1 MATELKPGQILSHY
15 RLIARIGTGGMGV
28 VYRALDTKLDR
39 QVALKVLPAEVTAD
53 PERLERFR
61 REARAAAALN
71 HPNII
76 TIHSVEE
83 VEGVHFMTL
92 ELVEGKTLDTLIP
105 GNGMPPH
112 AFFEVAVPL
121 ANAVGA
127 AHEKGIV
134 HRDLKPTNV
143 MVNAAGVV
151 KVLDFGLA
159 RLARPDAAAG
169 LDSLPTMT
177 ATREGHI
184 LGTVPYMSP
193 EQVQGKPVDHRSDIF
208 SLGIILYEMA
218 AGHRPFAGESAAEL
232 ASAILRDAPP
242 PPTELRPDL
251 PPLLARVIR
260 RCLEKDPGRRYQTA
274 IDVRNE
280 LDDLKAEAAATLAA
294 AAGAPAGAA
303 GATTTGT
310 AAGTSPGAAPSG
322 AWEPAARGGRSGA
335 ATSAPSMSAP
345 AMSRPP
351 VPASSSPQ
359 SAASG
364 SVTGAAGAAAAATTR
379 GRKGMVVA
387 ASLAALVVVVL
398 GAWQVALRVLPAGSA
413 AGGSAATGGPATG
426 GPAAGG
432 ASTGTAPAP
441 SGGPTS
447 VAILP
452 FVNMSDDKENEY
464 FSDGMTE
471 EIINALVQVRNL
483 KVPARTT
490 VFAFKGKDLDVQ
502 EIGRRLGVD
511 TVLEGSVRRQGE
523 KIRVTAQL
531 IKVTDGYH
539 LWSERYD
546 RDMKDVFAIQ
556 DEIAQNIVRA
566 LQVTL
571 GPDEAARARVS
582 GTTDLRAYELY
593 LRGQKLFDL
602 TGRKNWNAAREDF
615 LRAIEIDPKYVQAWS
630 GVTWTAGFLYMYV
643 ESTPENLKQAQDA
656 SATALALAPGS
667 ADAHAARG
675 LALMLSRQYD
685 AADQEFAT
693 ALSIEPRNYEAHYF
707 RARGYFTQG
716 KLEEAAREFKAAM
729 EARPEDYQSVALYV
743 TVLSGI
749 KGREK
754 EVREA
759 LQHAVD
765 LTRARLEVEPDDVRA
780 SYMGGGALIQLG
792 HVEEGLA
799 MVQRSVAIDPTDPG
813 TLYNA
818 ACNYAR
824 AGRPDEA
831 LDFLERSIGNGFA
844 QKDWILHD
852 SDLDSLRDKPRFK
865 RILANFK

>member
-1 MATELKPGQILSHY
+1 MATELKPGQVLSHY
-15 RLIARIGTGGMGV
+15 RLIERIGTGGMGV
-28 VYRALDTKLDR
+28 VYRALDTTLDR
-39 QVALKVLPAEVTAD
+39 QVALKVLPPEVTGD

-83 VEGVHFMTL
+83 AGGVHFMTL
-92 ELVEGKTLDTLIP
+92 ELVDGVTLDTLIP
-105 GNGMPPH
+105 AQGMR
-112 AFFEVAVPL
+112 ADRFFDVAVPL
-121 ANAVGA
+121 ASAASA

-143 MVNAAGVV
+143 MVTSGGVV

-159 RLARPDAAAG
+159 RLSRPDVVAG
-169 LDSLPTMT
+169 IDSLPTMT

-218 AGHRPFAGESAAEL
+218 AGHRPFAGESAAAL

-242 PPTELRPDL
+242 PPTERRADL
-251 PPLLARVIR
+251 PPLLGRVIR

-274 IDVRNE
+274 LDVRNE
-280 LDDLKAEAAATLAA
+280 LEDVRAE
-294 AAGAPAGAA
+294 
-303 GATTTGT
+303 T
-310 AAGTSPGAAPSG
+310 AASPAAPSG
-322 AWEPAARGGRSGA
+322 AWAAPGGAWGPPAGGTQSGALGPAPARGGRSGA
-335 ATSAPSMSAP
+335 ATSGPSMSAP
-345 AMSRPP
+345 
-351 VPASSSPQ
+351 
-359 SAASG
+359 
-364 SVTGAAGAAAAATTR
+364 TR
-379 GRKGMVVA
+379 GGRGLMI
-387 ASLAALVVVVL
+387 ALGIAGLVL
-398 GAWQVALRVLPAGSA
+398 VLLGGWQVARRVLPARTAST
-413 AGGSAATGGPATG
+413 AGGASSVGASGGVSGSAATGMA
-426 GPAAGG
+426 PAA
-432 ASTGTAPAP
+432 TD
-441 SGGPTS
+441 GPTS

-490 VFAFKGKDLDVQ
+490 VFAFKGKEMDVQ

-531 IKVTDGYH
+531 IKVADGYH

-566 LQVTL
+566 LQLTL
-571 GPDEAARARVS
+571 GPDAAATARVA
-582 GTTDLRAYELY
+582 GTTDLRAYDLY

-602 TGRKNWNAAREDF
+602 TGRKNWNAARENF
-615 LRAIEIDPKYVQAWS
+615 RRALEIDPQYVKAWS

-643 ESTPENLKQAQDA
+643 ESSPANLKEAQDA
-656 SATALALAPGS
+656 SARALALAPGS
-667 ADAHAARG
+667 ADAHAAHG
-675 LALMLSRQYD
+675 LALMLSRRYD
-685 AADQEFAT
+685 EADQEFAT
-693 ALSIEPRNYEAHYF
+693 ALNIEPRNYEAHYF

-716 KLEEAAREFKAAM
+716 KLEEAAREFRAAM
-729 EARPEDYQSVALYV
+729 EARPEDYQAVALYV

-754 EVREA
+754 EVHEA

-780 SYMGGGALIQLG
+780 SYMGGGALVQLG
-792 HVEEGLA
+792 KVEEGLA
-799 MVQRSVAIDPTDPG
+799 LVQRSIAIDPSDPG

-831 LDFLERSIGNGFA
+831 LDYLDRSISNGFA

-852 SDLDSLRDKPRFK
+852 TDLDTLRDKPRFK
-865 RILANFK
+865 QILAKFK

>member
-1 MATELKPGQILSHY
+1 MPTELKPGQILSHY
-15 RLIARIGTGGMGV
+15 RLIERIGSGGMGV

-39 QVALKVLPAEVTAD
+39 QVALKVLPPEVTAD

-83 VEGVHFMTL
+83 AEGVHFMTL

-105 GNGMPPH
+105 PKGMPPRG
-112 AFFEVAVPL
+112 FFEIAVPL
-121 ANAVGA
+121 ANAVSA

-134 HRDLKPTNV
+134 HRDLKPANV
-143 MVNAAGVV
+143 MVTGTGVV

-159 RLARPDAAAG
+159 RLSRPDAAAG

-218 AGHRPFAGESAAEL
+218 AGHRPFAGDSAAEL

-242 PPTELRPDL
+242 LPTERRADL
-251 PPLLARVIR
+251 PPLLGRVIR

-274 IDVRNE
+274 LDVRNE
-280 LDDLKAEAAATLAA
+280 LEDLKAETAA
-294 AAGAPAGAA
+294 AAASPGGVAGGVAGGGADGAGA
-303 GATTTGT
+303 G
-310 AAGTSPGAAPSG
+310 AGTSG
-322 AWEPAARGGRSGA
+322 AWEPPARGGRSGA
-335 ATSAPSMSAP
+335 ATSTGLMSAP
-345 AMSRPP
+345 PMSPSPSTSQPP
-351 VPASSSPQ
+351 
-359 SAASG
+359 ASG
-364 SVTGAAGAAAAATTR
+364 SAPSPGTPAR
-379 GRKGMVVA
+379 GRKGLVIA
-387 ASLAALVVVVL
+387 ASVAALVAVVL
-398 GAWQVALRVLPAGSA
+398 GAWQVARRVLPAGQT
-413 AGGSAATGGPATG
+413 AGGGAAPG

-432 ASTGTAPAP
+432 PTAGGASPDAAL
-441 SGGPTS
+441 SIGPTS

-502 EIGRRLGVD
+502 EIGKRLGVD

-531 IKVTDGYH
+531 IKVADGYH

-571 GPDEAARARVS
+571 GPDEAARARVA
-582 GTTDLRAYELY
+582 GTTDLRAFELY

-602 TGRKNWNAAREDF
+602 TGRKNWNAARENF
-615 LRAIEIDPKYVQAWS
+615 LRAIELDPKYVKAWS

-643 ESTPENLKQAQDA
+643 ESTPENLKQAQHA

-675 LALMLSRQYD
+675 LTLMLSRQYD

-729 EARPEDYQSVALYV
+729 DARPEDYQSVALYV

-759 LQHAVD
+759 LQHAVE

-780 SYMGGGALIQLG
+780 SYMGGGALVQLG
-792 HVEEGLA
+792 QVEEGLA
-799 MVQRSVAIDPTDPG
+799 MVQRAVAIDPSDPG

-824 AGRPDEA
+824 AGRSGEA
-831 LDFLERSIGNGFA
+831 IDYLERSIANGFA

-865 RILANFK
+865 QLLANFK

>member
-1 MATELKPGQILSHY
+1 
-15 RLIARIGTGGMGV
+15 
-28 VYRALDTKLDR
+28 
-39 QVALKVLPAEVTAD
+39 VALKVLPPEVTGD

-83 VEGVHFMTL
+83 AGGVHFMTL
-92 ELVEGKTLDTLIP
+92 ELVDGVTLDTLIP
-105 GNGMPPH
+105 AQGMR
-112 AFFEVAVPL
+112 ADRFFDVAVPL
-121 ANAVGA
+121 ASAASA

-143 MVNAAGVV
+143 MVTSGGVV

-159 RLARPDAAAG
+159 RLSRPDAAAG
-169 LDSLPTMT
+169 IDSLPTMT

-218 AGHRPFAGESAAEL
+218 SGHRPFAGESAAAL

-242 PPTELRPDL
+242 PPTERRGDL
-251 PPLLARVIR
+251 PPLLGRVIR
-260 RCLEKDPGRRYQTA
+260 RCLEKDPGRRYQA
-274 IDVRNE
+274 ALDVRNE
-280 LDDLKAEAAATLAA
+280 LEDVRAEAAA
-294 AAGAPAGAA
+294 
-303 GATTTGT
+303 
-310 AAGTSPGAAPSG
+310 SSAAPSG
-322 AWEPAARGGRSGA
+322 AWGPPAGVTQGGALESAPARGGRSGS
-335 ATSAPSMSAP
+335 ATSGPSMSAP

-351 VPASSSPQ
+351 VMSPSPAS
-359 SAASG
+359 
-364 SVTGAAGAAAAATTR
+364 GAAAGVEAPAR
-379 GRKGMVVA
+379 GGRGLMI
-387 ASLAALVVVVL
+387 ALGIAGLVL
-398 GAWQVALRVLPAGSA
+398 VMLGGWQVARRVLPAGT
-413 AGGSAATGGPATG
+413 AGT
-426 GPAAGG
+426 AGG
-432 ASTGTAPAP
+432 ASSVGASVGAMGGVSTGASPAAA
-441 SGGPTS
+441 GAPTS

-490 VFAFKGKDLDVQ
+490 VFAFKGKEMDVQ

-531 IKVTDGYH
+531 IKVADGYH

-571 GPDEAARARVS
+571 GPGEAATARVA
-582 GTTDLRAYELY
+582 GTTDLRAYDLY

-602 TGRKNWNAAREDF
+602 TGRKNWNAARENF
-615 LRAIEIDPKYVQAWS
+615 RRAIEIDPQYVKAWS

-643 ESTPENLKQAQDA
+643 ESSPANLKEAQDA
-656 SATALALAPGS
+656 SARALELAPGS
-667 ADAHAARG
+667 ADAHAAHG
-675 LALMLSRQYD
+675 LALMLSRRYD
-685 AADQEFAT
+685 EADQEFAT
-693 ALSIEPRNYEAHYF
+693 ALNIEPRNYEAHYF

-716 KLEEAAREFKAAM
+716 KLEEAGREFRAAM
-729 EARPEDYQSVALYV
+729 EARPEDYQAVALYV

-754 EVREA
+754 EVHEA

-765 LTRARLEVEPDDVRA
+765 LTRARLAVEPDDVRA
-780 SYMGGGALIQLG
+780 SYMGGGALVQLG
-792 HVEEGLA
+792 KVEEGLA
-799 MVQRSVAIDPTDPG
+799 LVQRSIAIDPSDPG

-831 LDFLERSIGNGFA
+831 LDYLDRSVSNGFA

-852 SDLDSLRDKPRFK
+852 TDLDTLRDKPRFK
-865 RILANFK
+865 TILAKFK